1 MEPTENKPTHYYPN
15 ADRVDGS
22 GDGTI
27 SSPSTPS
34 TPSNFN
40 QTQTPFGNNNS
51 EGSARPLF
59 HLSDVMQNP
68 NKNSSPE
75 PSSDPA
81 SAYKT
86 SSVHTF
92 KDDLANESS
101 KGGFSL
107 GKIMAANNQKMHNN
121 VDNTAD
127 FNKKNNHVAA
137 KILVFIICILIIGG
151 FAYIGF
157 NSAKTPAQ
165 VELQKNPTQQVVNG
179 ILYSE
184 ISIPMYVHGK
194 TRTLLINEISNEAS
208 VKFSSGKVKSFVF
221 NTTNSTNTAPILASE
236 FLKIFAPSAPDL
248 LLRNI
253 KNEYV
258 FGYYSYES
266 NEPFIILKSTNYDS
280 VFAGMLEWEGSMYAD
295 LSDFIFKNESL
306 SSFKEPSL
314 DKSSST
320 ASTTSSTS
328 SSPTSTPSSSGN
340 QKLVVSNGSEY
351 DTPFVDKVIAN
362 NDTRV
367 LYRPNGNIA
376 FFYTFFNRDT
386 VIIATSEQT
395 LKEIIYRLTSGK
407 ITR

>member
-1 MEPTENKPTHYYPN
+1 MEPTENKPTHLYPN
-15 ADRVDGS
+15 ADRAGGS
-22 GDGTI
+22 GEGGI
-27 SSPSTPS
+27 STTPA
-34 TPSNFN
+34 TQNLN
-40 QTQTPFGNNNS
+40 QAQTSFGNNNS
-51 EGSARPLF
+51 EGSERPLF

-68 NKNSSPE
+68 NKNQTSE
-75 PSSDPA
+75 PSNDPN
-81 SAYKT
+81 SIYKT

-107 GKIMAANNQKMHNN
+107 GKIMAANNQKMHSSA
-121 VDNTAD
+121 DNTTD

-157 NSAKTPAQ
+157 NSAKTPDQ
-165 VELQKNPTQQVVNG
+165 IELQKNPSQQVVNG

-184 ISIPMYVHGK
+184 ISIPMFVQGK
-194 TRTLLINEISNEAS
+194 NRTLLINEILKESS
-208 VKFSSGKVKSFVF
+208 IKFSSGKVKSISF

-248 LLRNI
+248 LLRNV

-295 LSDFIFKNESL
+295 LSDFMFKNESVF
-306 SSFKEPSL
+306 SFKEPAVVQ
-314 DKSSST
+314 SSST
-320 ASTTSSTS
+320 ASTTFSTS
-328 SSPTSTPSSSGN
+328 SSPATTSSSSSSSS
-340 QKLVVSNGSEY
+340 QRMFVSNGSEY
-351 DTPFVDKVIAN
+351 DTPFVDKVVSN

-367 LYRPNGNIA
+367 LYRANGSIA
-376 FFYTFFNRDT
+376 FFYTFFNRDM

-395 LKEIIYRLTSGK
+395 LKELIYRLTSGK